1 MEEMSDAPFVKT
13 TKKSSGRFWR
23 YNLLWQPTVH
33 PWHMELE
40 MIRHGGKWT
49 KQNGEEAG
57 EGLFFHFR
65 RFQELAWPDKLWQSG
80 PFKNHW
86 AEKCLEVYLER
97 TYIGVMGCAGSGKSD
112 SFGSNALTDWYS
124 MPECTTILVS
134 STDLKSLELR
144 IWGMIKKYHK
154 EAKRKCG
161 WIPGQL
167 IEGKQMLILDHKT
180 EAADGRDFKNGIIAV
195 AAKRGN
201 QFVGLGP
208 LVGIHNKRV
217 RVIGDEM
224 NLMPRALL
232 DSISNLSKCEDF
244 KMVGLGNPN
253 ETTNAHGVLCEPAR
267 AQGGW
272 ESGIDQQPGTKT
284 WDTNFPN
291 GIALQLPGS
300 DTPNKGTPEGEEAP
314 FPFLITPQQL
324 RDDAQIWGA
333 DDWHY
338 TMMDE
343 ARMPRGQG
351 SRRVLT
357 RQMCEKFG
365 AFSEPTWRDS
375 RRTSIAFLDAAYRGV
390 GGDRCVFGEL
400 QFGPEAESGPG
411 AIAMNALLAQNERI
425 PAARQIIALVDLIT
439 VPIASETGS
448 DSPEDQ
454 IVHFVKN
461 QCANRGITAENFF
474 FDAGMRTSLVT
485 AFSRIWT
492 PMINSVDCGGKPS
505 DKYVSSDIQKL
516 CKDYY
521 SKFITELWFSVRLI
535 VESSQ
540 FRGLTEAACT
550 EFSQRE
556 WKVVA
561 GNKIEVESKEEMKE
575 KTGRSP
581 DLADAIAVGCYGARI
596 RGLVIKRAIPPD
608 RLKPGPDW
616 RDAIKKKASEL
627 HRSGGLTYATNNN

>member
-1 MEEMSDAPFVKT
+1 MESSAPFVKT
-13 TKKSSGRFWR
+13 TVKSSGRFWK
-23 YNLLWQPTVH
+23 YNLRWEPHVH
-33 PWHMELE
+33 PWHVELE
-40 MIRHGGKWT
+40 MIRHGGQWT
-49 KQNGEEAG
+49 KKNGEIAG
-57 EGLFFHFR
+57 EGLFHHFR
-65 RFQELAWPDKLWQSG
+65 TFQQLAWPDKLWRKG
-80 PFKNHW
+80 PFVNYW
-86 AEKCLEVYLER
+86 AEKCLEVYLDHS
-97 TYIGVMGCAGSGKSD
+97 YIGAMGCAGSGKSD
-112 SFGSNALTDWYS
+112 SFGSNALTDWYA
-124 MPECTTILVS
+124 MPECTTVLVS

-154 EAKRKCG
+154 LARKECS

-167 IEGKQMLILDHKT
+167 IEGKQMLILDPRN
-180 EAADGRDFKNGIIAV
+180 EASDGRDFKNGIIAV

-253 ETTNAHGVLCEPAR
+253 ETTNAHGVLCEPSR
-267 AQGGW
+267 ALGGW
-272 ESGIDQQPGTKT
+272 ESGMDQQPGTKT
-284 WDTNFPN
+284 WETNFPN
-291 GIALQLPGS
+291 GIAIQLPGS
-300 DTPNKGTPEGEEAP
+300 DTPNKNAPDDDPP
-314 FPFLITPQQL
+314 FPFLITPKQL
-324 RDDAQIWGA
+324 KDDAQIWGV

-357 RQMCEKFG
+357 RQACEKFG
-365 AFSEPTWRDS
+365 AFNQPNWRDS
-375 RRTSIAFLDAAYRGV
+375 RRTRIAFLDAAYRGV

-400 QFGPEAESGPG
+400 QFGPEAETDNG
-411 AIAMNALLAQNERI
+411 AIAMNALLVQNQ
-425 PAARQIIALVDLIT
+425 PLPTSRQIIALIDLMT
-439 VPIASETGS
+439 VPISGEIGA

-454 IVHFVKN
+454 IVAFVKN
-461 QCANRGITAENFF
+461 QCANRNIVPENFF

-505 DKYVSSDIQKL
+505 EKQVSSDINKT
-516 CKDYY
+516 CREYY

-540 FRGLTEAACT
+540 FRGMTDEACT

-556 WKVVA
+556 WKVVS
-561 GNKIEVESKEEMKE
+561 GNKIEVESKDEMKE
-575 KTGRSP
+575 KTGHSP
-581 DLADAIAVGCYGARI
+581 DLADAIAVGCYGARV
-596 RGLVIKRAIPPD
+596 RGLVIKRAVPPD
-608 RLKPGPDW
+608 RQPPDRDW
-616 RDAIKKKASEL
+616 RDDVRKEASKL
-627 HRSGGLTYATNNN
+627 HRSGSLNYV